1 LVLGAVS
8 MAVSIHLRA
17 ESSGREQVE
26 ESRLARTLLNLIAED
41 LRRVVP
47 YDPQQDT
54 RYKVAWPGISADTGE
69 QFIDPEL
76 EAAAAEAGFEAD
88 PEALARAAEQ
98 TQADLASQP
107 NAAGPAGLYGDS
119 SALQLDTSRLPR
131 IEALQAAWQ
140 LTDAS
145 VAADALALAGSG
157 GDLKTVTYYLA
168 ENGSTGSG
176 TSPAGA
182 TIAAMGSSGEGSS
195 STSWSAGLVRREMD
209 RQKAVFAAEQGLL
222 DVAEQHEQLVA
233 PEVVGLQFR
242 YFDGMEWFD
251 EWDCQAKGGLP
262 VAVAI
267 GLTLR
272 RPDAEAEVPP
282 AAMTPLD
289 ADAASLGEGLAVY
302 RLVVDLPAAVPTSTA
317 LEGATGEA
325 EETAGSSTPGQLGEE
340 TQGGAQAPD
349 TQSGAGGSG
358 ASGRF
363 PGGGSSPSGPNTSP
377 QGPGFAPPGGP
388 GGGGSGAGRENSPPP
403 GPAPG
408 PSSEQDD
415 RAQGGPR

>member
-1 LVLGAVS
+1 

-176 TSPAGA
+176 TSPVGA

-262 VAVAI
+262 VAVRCREPGRRTGGVSTGGGSARRSAHLDRP
-267 GLTLR
+267 GRSDRRSGRNRRQQHPGTAWRRNPRGRTSPRHSVRRRRLRCLGALSRRRFFTLR
-272 RPDAEAEVPP
+272 TQHFAPRAWLCAARWSRRWRQWCRP
-282 AAMTPLD
+282 
-289 ADAASLGEGLAVY
+289 
-302 RLVVDLPAAVPTSTA
+302 RKLPAAR
-317 LEGATGEA
+317 
-325 EETAGSSTPGQLGEE
+325 PGTWTE
-340 TQGGAQAPD
+340 
-349 TQSGAGGSG
+349 
-358 ASGRF
+358 
-363 PGGGSSPSGPNTSP
+363 
-377 QGPGFAPPGGP
+377 
-388 GGGGSGAGRENSPPP
+388 
-403 GPAPG
+403 
-408 PSSEQDD
+408 
-415 RAQGGPR
+415 